1 MPKPGAG
8 TEMRIPVEDLE
19 LRRPASLDEALR
31 MLRADGSLVPLA
43 GGTDIYVQLNA
54 GVAPARRF
62 LDIWGLDAL
71 RGIAVQGDTLRLGAL
86 TTYTELLASPVVG
99 EWVPMLIEA
108 ARQVGSVQIHNRGTL
123 GGNIGNAS
131 PAGDTLPVWAAAE
144 AAVVLLSLDGE
155 RRVPFLEFQV
165 DYRRTARRHDELVAA
180 VEVPRQDGAQWF
192 RKAGA
197 RAAQTISKVVM
208 AAVRSTPPRI
218 ALGSVAPVIVRAR
231 RAEALLA
238 AGAPIADAQ
247 AMLRQEIAPIDDV
260 RSTAAY
266 RREVACRW
274 LARFWDETRA

>member
-1 MPKPGAG
+1 
-8 TEMRIPVEDLE
+8 MRIPVEELE

-54 GVAPARRF
+54 GVAPGQRF

-71 RGIAVQGDTLRLGAL
+71 RGIAVHGDTLRLGAL

-99 EWVPMLIEA
+99 EWLPMLIEA

-208 AAVRSTPPRI
+208 AAVRSSPPRI

-231 RAEALLA
+231 RTEALLA

-247 AMLRQEIAPIDDV
+247 AMLLQEIAPIDDV

-274 LARFWDETRA
+274 LARFWEETRS